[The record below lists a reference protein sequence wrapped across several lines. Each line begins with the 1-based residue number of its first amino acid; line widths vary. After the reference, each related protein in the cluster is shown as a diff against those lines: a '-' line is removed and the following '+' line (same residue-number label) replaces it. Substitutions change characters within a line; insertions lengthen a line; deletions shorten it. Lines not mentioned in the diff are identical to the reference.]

1 MLKILCVVL
10 SIQSSYLSISKYTF
24 IDIDSSKVKV
34 AYWKNTNGTFTQ
46 QRRIKNVINF
56 PSRFSAY
63 R

>member
-1 MLKILCVVL
+1 M
-10 SIQSSYLSISKYTF
+10 
-24 IDIDSSKVKV
+24 DIDSSKVKV